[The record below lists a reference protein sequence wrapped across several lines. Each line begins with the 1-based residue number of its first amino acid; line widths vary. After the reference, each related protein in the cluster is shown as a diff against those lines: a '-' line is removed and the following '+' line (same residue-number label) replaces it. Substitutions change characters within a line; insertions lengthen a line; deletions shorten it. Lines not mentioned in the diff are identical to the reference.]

1 MQKIAAVEAEL
12 QNAKRDALAYKSML
26 EVAQRQ
32 GSVNGKAPESS
43 SDSVQTPAVE
53 GQAGGGITAEELE
66 SAKAEAE
73 RAQRVEK
80 QLRSQLEV
88 MIILDEIQTCAS
100 QSWVTSVYDIRV

>member
-1 MQKIAAVEAEL
+1 LNVHDSEIQTASRLLQKIAAMEAEL
-12 QNAKRDALAYKSML
+12 ENAKRDALAYKSML

-32 GSVNGKAPESS
+32 GSVNGQASETCN
-43 SDSVQTPAVE
+43 SVQTPAVE

-73 RAQRVEK
+73 RAQRAEK

-88 MIILDEIQTCAS
+88 RI
-100 QSWVTSVYDIRV
+100 